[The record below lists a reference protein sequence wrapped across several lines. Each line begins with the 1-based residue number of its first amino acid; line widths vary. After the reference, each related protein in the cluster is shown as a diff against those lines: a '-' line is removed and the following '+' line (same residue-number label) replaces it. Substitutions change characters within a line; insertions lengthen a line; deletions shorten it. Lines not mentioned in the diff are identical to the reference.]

1 MSENRR
7 MKEKLQPEIVLL
19 EADLSDWIQ
28 VPERT
33 LKRWR
38 YNGDGP
44 PFEVDSSGVAIYLL
58 SRVKTWLASIDELPL
73 PPHTLRPAGA
83 RRGCR

>member
-1 MSENRR
+1 MSENWR
-7 MKEKLQPEIVLL
+7 MQAKLQPEIVLL

-44 PFEVDSSGVAIYLL
+44 PFEVYSDGVAFYLL
-58 SRVKTWLASIDELPL
+58 SRVKAWLAGLDELPL
-73 PPHTLRPAGA
+73 PSHTLRPAGA